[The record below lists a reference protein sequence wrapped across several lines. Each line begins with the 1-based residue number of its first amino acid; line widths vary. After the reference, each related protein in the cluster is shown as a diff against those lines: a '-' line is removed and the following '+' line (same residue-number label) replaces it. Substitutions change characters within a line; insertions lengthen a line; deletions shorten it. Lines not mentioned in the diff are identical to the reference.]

1 MSNGV
6 IGGNIL
12 AMTVGYVTFNP
23 SNIEAAGSSEQTFTF
38 IGVKTGDMVFVS
50 KPTATTAM
58 GVCSARVSAADT
70 IAVTFIA
77 TAAADGPSESYQ
89 VLVVRPDNPTGAP
102 LLIT

>member
-12 AMTVGYVTFNP
+12 AMTVGYVTFTLQHRGG
-23 SNIEAAGSSEQTFTF
+23 GSSEQTFTF
-38 IGVKTGDMVFVS
+38 TGVKTGDMVFVS
-50 KPTATTAM
+50 KP
-58 GVCSARVSAADT
+58 GYYGHGRLLRFRVSAADT

-77 TAAADGPSESYQ
+77 TAAADGPSETYQ
-89 VLVVRPDNPTGAP
+89 VSLCARTTRPAP